1 MMMQRRLLQALGMV
15 LGHLSPRDLYASV
28 RVSPVQNYLLLFSW
42 IDMELQAHVFQNL
55 FWVEVWGGEGLGR
68 KKPYSPFSDDF
79 RSHCAGNSCVV
90 TINNMAVPVLLQIH

>member
-55 FWVEVWGGEGLGR
+55 FWVEVWGGGGWAEKSRIRHFPMIFAL
-68 KKPYSPFSDDF
+68 
-79 RSHCAGNSCVV
+79 
-90 TINNMAVPVLLQIH
+90 TVLAILVLSQ

>member
-1 MMMQRRLLQALGMV
+1 MCSKICFGWR
-15 LGHLSPRDLYASV
+15 
-28 RVSPVQNYLLLFSW
+28 F
-42 IDMELQAHVFQNL
+42 
-55 FWVEVWGGEGLGR
+55 GGGGLGR